1 MEVTQ
6 ALSILM
12 ASTMN
17 LEEIVRKE
25 IRNISVLNVKD
36 QCIMVQDGN
45 IIVIIVMTAGLMKGN
60 WMPIL
65 RLVYG

>member
-36 QCIMVQDGN
+36 QCIMVRDGN

>member
-36 QCIMVQDGN
+36 QCIMVRDGN

-65 RLVYG
+65 HLVYG

>member
-6 ALSILM
+6 ALSIPM

>member
-25 IRNISVLNVKD
+25 IRNISVLNVRD

>member
-6 ALSILM
+6 ALSIPM

-36 QCIMVQDGN
+36 QCIMVRDGN